1 MAQKETI
8 LSVKNLC
15 VSFKTTNG
23 IVHAVRGVDFNLK
36 RGETVAIVG
45 ESGCGKSVTVKTI
58 MGIRSNNEFIDSGE
72 VLFHYTDE
80 KGNAVTDDIA
90 QLTNK
95 EMQRRI
101 KGKRIAMVFQDPMTS
116 LDPTMSIEK
125 QMVEGM
131 CYHLK
136 LTKKQMKYLRNTS
149 MAKDGVLM
157 VWIIRM

>member
-1 MAQKETI
+1 MAQKDTI

-95 EMQRRI
+95 
-101 KGKRIAMVFQDPMTS
+101 
-116 LDPTMSIEK
+116 
-125 QMVEGM
+125 
-131 CYHLK
+131 
-136 LTKKQMKYLRNTS
+136 
-149 MAKDGVLM
+149 
-157 VWIIRM
+157 